1 MPLSQSYFD
10 TSKKVRLN
18 FKRYFIIKI
27 PSKKEFQQIAFNHS
41 SGIDSWGFRNL
52 YKKCTAKTYS
62 FLVNDI
68 TLASDNHLCVRKI
81 IQKLIM
87 TIYDVIKNKKLQ
99 DDINGV
105 AARISVLSSGNIG
118 KYEYLRGQEILPS
131 S

>member
-1 MPLSQSYFD
+1 
-10 TSKKVRLN
+10 
-18 FKRYFIIKI
+18 
-27 PSKKEFQQIAFNHS
+27 
-41 SGIDSWGFRNL
+41 
-52 YKKCTAKTYS
+52 
-62 FLVNDI
+62 
-68 TLASDNHLCVRKI
+68 
-81 IQKLIM
+81 M

>member
-1 MPLSQSYFD
+1 M
-10 TSKKVRLN
+10 
-18 FKRYFIIKI
+18 
-27 PSKKEFQQIAFNHS
+27 
-41 SGIDSWGFRNL
+41 
-52 YKKCTAKTYS
+52 
-62 FLVNDI
+62 NDI

-99 DDINGV
+99 DDTNGV

>member
-1 MPLSQSYFD
+1 M
-10 TSKKVRLN
+10 
-18 FKRYFIIKI
+18 
-27 PSKKEFQQIAFNHS
+27 
-41 SGIDSWGFRNL
+41 
-52 YKKCTAKTYS
+52 
-62 FLVNDI
+62 NDI
-68 TLASDNHLCVRKI
+68 TLASDNHLRFRKI